1 MKTMVFATIGRK
13 NDVVV
18 KPVGSLA
25 FHFSMDVYKIYLS
38 FRA

>member
-1 MKTMVFATIGRK
+1 MVFATIGRK

-18 KPVGSLA
+18 KPVDSLA
-25 FHFSMDVYKIYLS
+25 FHFSMDMDVYKIYLS